1 VLGHIPKDLVDT
13 VAPQRA
19 KHFERV
25 ASHPE
30 VAEYCQ
36 RRKAA

>member
-1 VLGHIPKDLVDT
+1 VDR
-13 VAPQRA
+13 VAPQLV

-25 ASHPE
+25 ASHPK
-30 VAEYCQ
+30 VVEYYA